1 MRSHQLATP
10 LQPPRWRSWSRSS
23 PTTRSLAKLGCLLAV
38 LAAWLA
44 RADYA
49 DIVRQFEQ
57 IRSQSVWPV
66 QGSTLDDIE
75 ETFGPRRQ
83 PSAGGAYDW
92 HRGIDID
99 GGHGTNILAAFP
111 GEFQKYV
118 YFASGGWT
126 LVLKHKFPKSV
137 THMGKSFDTFYT
149 WYLHLNDDF
158 TPAWVKDAQSAGTH
172 PTVTAGM
179 PIAIMGTS
187 GQGPGEAYALHLHFE
202 VRVATQNSLE
212 AQIANYATNSPSYY
226 GFDPHM
232 HPLLLF
238 PPVRHR
244 WSVNSVQAPSDT
256 LDGIYD
262 IVSDNDDQPTLN
274 RVEVAC
280 VDLATGLDVAYHA
293 LDLNQR
299 IGFDASTNPLLDARD
314 LTKPYF
320 QPDWFIDQQTD
331 YRTQVVIPKSFFTT
345 HAAPGRAWRVIVRDI
360 WGQAAEFPTPAVKV
374 STTSN
379 GGDPASLQL
388 SWPTIHGPLL
398 FVERATNL
406 NMAQPWSWTPTGTTP
421 TINAAGEAVTEFQM
435 VLPIERTPGTSGIL
449 RLREP

>member
-1 MRSHQLATP
+1 MIRTILI
-10 LQPPRWRSWSRSS
+10 
-23 PTTRSLAKLGCLLAV
+23 LGCLLAAT
-38 LAAWLA
+38 AAETM

-49 DIVRQFEQ
+49 ALVAQFSQ
-57 IRSQSVWPV
+57 IRTQSVWPV
-66 QGSTLDDIE
+66 QGSSPDDIE

-118 YFASGGWT
+118 YFTSGGWT
-126 LVLKHKFPKSV
+126 VVLKHRFPQTV
-137 THMGKSFDTFYT
+137 TYMGKSFDTFYT
-149 WYLHLNDDF
+149 WYMHLNDDF
-158 TPAWVKDAQSAGTH
+158 TPAWVKDAQNAGTH
-172 PTVTAGM
+172 PAVTAGM

-202 VRVATQNSLE
+202 MRVATQNSLE

-244 WSVNSVQAPSDT
+244 WNVSMIQAPSAT
-256 LDGIYD
+256 LDGVYD
-262 IVSDNDDQPTLN
+262 ITSDNDDQPTLN

-280 VDLATGLDVAYHA
+280 VDLATGLDVATYP

-299 IGFDASTNPLLDARD
+299 IGFDASTNPLLDTRD
-314 LTKPYF
+314 FTKPYF

-331 YRTQVVIPKSFFTT
+331 YRTQIVIPKSYFAAYST
-345 HAAPGRAWRVIVRDI
+345 ASASAPGRGWRVIVRDI
-360 WGQAAEFPTPAVKV
+360 WGRAAEFPTPAITV
-374 STTSN
+374 SATSG
-379 GGDPASLQL
+379 GGDPASLRL
-388 SWPTIHGPLL
+388 SWPTVHGPLM
-398 FVERATNL
+398 FIERATNL
-406 NMAQPWSWTPTGTTP
+406 NVAQPWSWTPTGIAP
-421 TINAAGEAVTEFQM
+421 TINAAGAAAEFQL
-435 VLPIERTPGTSGIL
+435 VLPIARTAGTSGIL